1 MQKFELTFILLME
14 NNLPIDYQINN
25 EESPLKE
32 ALTINFFEL
41 YKLSPLQKI
50 KKYGIIPWKFLI
62 HIFLLIF
69 TILEAIIA
77 VNSTTTYLYSQE
89 KTLRTIFLSEDY
101 NVIYLYSPKEIKT
114 FVKKSLYSFD
124 NINKLTLNQIKNI
137 KQPIIEF
144 NYLKFGN
151 KTNYN
156 QSFEI
161 FNLSDIEF
169 KEKLNTVNNFI
180 IKYSFIKKEHCL
192 IDIIQ
197 HFDFRNRGHF
207 IVSLSIKHNNL
218 NSNIINLTDLD
229 KSNSLLH
236 FIVLILSLWSLI
248 LTWSNLSNISDKY
261 TSYERNH
268 SQNKGNITS
277 MSSSS
282 SDSSIYYNP
291 VFDSDINQST
301 NPQTKKAIAPKRKI
315 YKHMA
320 KYVKWSFICLIGNI
334 IQILGASI
342 SLFKDLTDTAQ
353 ILIGLGSFFACLNIV
368 RYIELNKLFSEL
380 YDTLKHAFPKVNR
393 YLFSVSPI
401 IFGFLFFGVCVF
413 WESERFGNVS
423 KSILTLFALM
433 NGDSTASILT
443 NLKNLQGIKGL
454 IGILY
459 GMLFSIV
466 VIMIILN
473 LFIQIIDDSYVV
485 VKLSNKSSFILKY
498 IKKENEQKRNGLYKT
513 HNQRKLSQSM
523 PKLSEWNSKGKGNK
537 RALLSNQI
545 LTLKN
550 KEMSYPNNIED
561 SYDDKKS
568 FKLSRSRKEMFEF
581 SLSIPQFS
589 IIEKDEKSF
598 SSSLPDDIIK
608 ENIPTNSKKMEEYN
622 TLLLSY
628 VSTIKEGLDNLKD
641 LITYNRENGK
651 LPTRKKLLKQ
661 IKEIRKEG
669 IKIKELCKKK
679 Q

>member
-1 MQKFELTFILLME
+1 ME
-14 NNLPIDYQINN
+14 NNLPLDYQINN
-25 EESPLKE
+25 EDPPLKE
-32 ALTINFFEL
+32 VPTINFFEL

-50 KKYGIIPWKFLI
+50 EKYGIIPWKFII
-62 HIFLLIF
+62 HIILLIF

-77 VNSTTTYLYSQE
+77 VNSTTTYLFFQE
-89 KTLRTIFLSEDY
+89 KVLRKIFLSEEY

-114 FVKKSLYSFD
+114 FVKNSLSSFE

-137 KQPIIEF
+137 NQPIIEF
-144 NYLKFGN
+144 NYLKIGN
-151 KTNYN
+151 KSIYN

-161 FNLSDIEF
+161 FDLNDIEF
-169 KEKLNTVNNFI
+169 KEKINTVNNFI
-180 IKYSFIKKEHCL
+180 IKYTFIKNKHFS
-192 IDIIQ
+192 IDITQ
-197 HFDFRNRGHF
+197 HYDFRNRGHF
-207 IVSLSIKHNNL
+207 IVSLSIKHKSL
-218 NSNIINLTDLD
+218 NSSIINLTDLD
-229 KSNSLLH
+229 KSNALLH

-248 LTWSNLSNISDKY
+248 LTWSNLSNISEKY

-268 SQNKGNITS
+268 KDSAQYKDNMTS
-277 MSSSS
+277 VSSSS

-291 VFDSDINQST
+291 MFDSDVNQSI
-301 NPQTKKAIAPKRKI
+301 NPETKKKIAPKRKI

-320 KYVKWSFICLIGNI
+320 KYVKWSFVCLIGNI

-368 RYIELNKLFSEL
+368 RYIELNRIFSEL
-380 YDTLKHAFPKVNR
+380 YDTLKHSLPKVNR

-443 NLKNLQGIKGL
+443 NLKSLQGIKGF

-459 GMLFSIV
+459 GMIFSIV
-466 VIMIILN
+466 IIMIILN

-485 VKLSNKSSFILKY
+485 VKLANKSSFILKY
-498 IKKENEQKRNGLYKT
+498 IKKENEQKKGGLYKT

-550 KEMSYPNNIED
+550 KEMSYPNYIED

-589 IIEKDEKSF
+589 IIEKEEKSF
-598 SSSLPDDIIK
+598 SSSSLPDDII
-608 ENIPTNSKKMEEYN
+608 EDNIPTKTKELTKYNS
-622 TLLLSY
+622 LLLSY
-628 VSTIKEGLDNLKD
+628 VSTIRESLDNLKD
-641 LITYNRENGK
+641 IIFYNRENGK
-651 LPTRKKLLKQ
+651 LPTKKKLLKELN
-661 IKEIRKEG
+661 EIRKEG
-669 IKIKELCKKK
+669 INIKEHCIKKPK
-679 Q
+679 KSN